1 MVDRRQILVG
11 AAGAAGMLAAEAVAQ
26 TSPAPATAP
35 PESPYAVT
43 YIEVEPA
50 RADASRRLLAR
61 YQEAL
66 KDNALKDK
74 GALEFAVFEQIGRP
88 NHFAIVEQW
97 PSAKAREDNAASAAS
112 REFRTALAPLLIAPY
127 DERPHFALSIGALST
142 GPQSTGTGA
151 ATPAAVPTAVYVVTH
166 VDIVPPKREE
176 GVAEVRKLAEAS
188 RGAAGNVRFDAL
200 VQASRL
206 NHLTLVEAWTDAPA
220 REAHSATNLTRSFRT
235 VLGPMSGALYDERLY
250 ALLK

>member
-1 MVDRRQILVG
+1 MVDRRQVLVG
-11 AAGAAGMLAAEAVAQ
+11 AAGTAGMLATEAVAQ
-26 TSPAPATAP
+26 TSPAPAAAP
-35 PESPYAVT
+35 PESPYAVI

-50 RADASRRLLAR
+50 QADAARRLLAHYR
-61 YQEAL
+61 
-66 KDNALKDK
+66 DALKDK

-112 REFRTALAPLLIAPY
+112 REFRAALAPLLIAPY
-127 DERPHFALSIGALST
+127 DERPHFALS
-142 GPQSTGTGA
+142 TGTRA
-151 ATPAAVPTAVYVVTH
+151 AMPAAVPTVVYVVTH
-166 VDIVPPKREE
+166 VDMVPPKREE
-176 GVAEVRKLAEAS
+176 GVTEVRKLAEAS
-188 RGAAGNVRFDAL
+188 RGTAGNIRFDAL

-220 REAHSATNLTRSFRT
+220 QQAHSATNPTRSFRT
-235 VLGPMSGALYDERLY
+235 ALGPISGALYDERLY

>member
-1 MVDRRQILVG
+1 MVDRRQVLVG

-26 TSPAPATAP
+26 TSPAPAATP
-35 PESPYAVT
+35 PESPYAIT

-66 KDNALKDK
+66 KDKA
-74 GALEFAVFEQIGRP
+74 ALEFAVFEQIGRP

-112 REFRTALAPLLIAPY
+112 REFRSALAPLLIAPY
-127 DERPHFALSIGALST
+127 DERPHFALST
-142 GPQSTGTGA
+142 GPQSTGTRA
-151 ATPAAVPTAVYVVTH
+151 ATPAAVPTVVYVVTH
-166 VDIVPPKREE
+166 VDMVPPKREE

-188 RGAAGNVRFDAL
+188 RGTAGNVRFDAL

-220 REAHSATNLTRSFRT
+220 REAHSATNPTRSFRSA
-235 VLGPMSGALYDERLY
+235 LGPMSGALYDERLY
-250 ALLK
+250 TLLK

>member
-1 MVDRRQILVG
+1 MFDRRQVLVG
-11 AAGAAGMLAAEAVAQ
+11 AAGAAGMLTAEAVAQ
-26 TSPAPATAP
+26 TSPAAAP
-35 PESPYAVT
+35 PESPHAVT

-50 RADASRRLLAR
+50 QADASRRLLAHYR
-61 YQEAL
+61 DAL
-66 KDNALKDK
+66 K
-74 GALEFAVFEQIGRP
+74 GGRALEFAVFEQIGRP

-112 REFRTALAPLLIAPY
+112 REFRAALAPLLIAPY
-127 DERPHFALSIGALST
+127 DERPHFALS
-142 GPQSTGTGA
+142 TGTRA
-151 ATPAAVPTAVYVVTH
+151 ATPAAVYVVTH
-166 VDIVPPKREE
+166 VDIVPPKRDE

-220 REAHSATNLTRSFRT
+220 REAHSATNPTRSFRT
-235 VLGPMSGALYDERLY
+235 ALGPMSGALYDERLY

>member
-1 MVDRRQILVG
+1 MVERRQVLVG
-11 AAGAAGMLAAEAVAQ
+11 AAGTAGMLATEAVAQ
-26 TSPAPATAP
+26 TSPAPAATP

-50 RADASRRLLAR
+50 QADAARRLLVR
-61 YQEAL
+61 HR
-66 KDNALKDK
+66 DALKDK

-88 NHFAIVEQW
+88 NHFTIVEQW

-112 REFRTALAPLLIAPY
+112 REFRAALAPLLIAPY
-127 DERPHFALSIGALST
+127 DERPHFALS
-142 GPQSTGTGA
+142 TGTRA
-151 ATPAAVPTAVYVVTH
+151 ATPAAVPTVVYVVTH
-166 VDIVPPKREE
+166 VDMVPPKREE

-188 RGAAGNVRFDAL
+188 RGTAGNVRFDAL

-220 REAHSATNLTRSFRT
+220 QQAHSAANPTKSFRSA
-235 VLGPMSGALYDERLY
+235 LGPMSGALYDERLY

>member
-1 MVDRRQILVG
+1 MFDRRQVLVG
-11 AAGAAGMLAAEAVAQ
+11 AAGTAGMLTAEAVAQ
-26 TSPAPATAP
+26 TSPAPAATP

-50 RADASRRLLAR
+50 QADASRRLLAHYR
-61 YQEAL
+61 DAL
-66 KDNALKDK
+66 KDDARKDK
-74 GALEFAVFEQIGRP
+74 SALEFAVFEQTGRP

-112 REFRTALAPLLIAPY
+112 REFRAALAPLLIAPY
-127 DERPHFALSIGALST
+127 DERPHFALS
-142 GPQSTGTGA
+142 TGTGA
-151 ATPAAVPTAVYVVTH
+151 ATPATVPTVVYVVTH
-166 VDIVPPKREE
+166 VDMVPPKREE

-188 RGAAGNVRFDAL
+188 RGTAGNVRFDAL

-206 NHLTLVEAWTDAPA
+206 NHLTLVEAWTDAA
-220 REAHSATNLTRSFRT
+220 AQQAHSATSPTRSFRT
-235 VLGPMSGALYDERLY
+235 ALGPMSGALYDERLY

>member
-1 MVDRRQILVG
+1 MFDRRQVLVG
-11 AAGAAGMLAAEAVAQ
+11 AAGTAGMLAAEAVAQ
-26 TSPAPATAP
+26 TSPAPAAAAAP
-35 PESPYAVT
+35 PESPYAAT

-50 RADASRRLLAR
+50 QADAARRLLAHYR
-61 YQEAL
+61 
-66 KDNALKDK
+66 DTLKDK

-112 REFRTALAPLLIAPY
+112 REFRAALAPLLIAPY
-127 DERPHFALSIGALST
+127 DERPHFALS
-142 GPQSTGTGA
+142 TGTRA
-151 ATPAAVPTAVYVVTH
+151 ATPAAIYVVTH
-166 VDIVPPKREE
+166 VDMVPPKREE
-176 GVAEVRKLAEAS
+176 GTAEVRKLTEAS
-188 RGAAGNVRFDAL
+188 RGTAGNVRFDAL

-220 REAHSATNLTRSFRT
+220 QEAHSTTNPTRSFRT
-235 VLGPMSGALYDERLY
+235 ALGPMSGALYDERLY

>member
-1 MVDRRQILVG
+1 MFDRRQVLVG
-11 AAGAAGMLAAEAVAQ
+11 ATGAAGMLAAEAVAQ
-26 TSPAPATAP
+26 TSPAPAAAP
-35 PESPYAVT
+35 PESPYAVI
-43 YIEVEPA
+43 YIEVESA
-50 RADASRRLLAR
+50 QADASRRLLAHYR
-61 YQEAL
+61 DAL
-66 KDNALKDK
+66 KDDPLKNK

-127 DERPHFALSIGALST
+127 DERPHFALSIGA
-142 GPQSTGTGA
+142 
-151 ATPAAVPTAVYVVTH
+151 ATPATVPTVVYVVTH
-166 VDIVPPKREE
+166 VDMVPPKRDE

-188 RGAAGNVRFDAL
+188 RGTAGNVRFDAL

-206 NHLTLVEAWTDAPA
+206 NHLTLVEAWTDAA
-220 REAHSATNLTRSFRT
+220 AQAAHSAANPTKSFRT
-235 VLGPMSGALYDERLY
+235 ALGPMSGALYDERLY

>member
-1 MVDRRQILVG
+1 
-11 AAGAAGMLAAEAVAQ
+11 VAQ
-26 TSPAPATAP
+26 TSPAPAAAP

-50 RADASRRLLAR
+50 QADASRRLLAHYR
-61 YQEAL
+61 DAL
-66 KDNALKDK
+66 KDDALKDK
-74 GALEFAVFEQIGRP
+74 GALEFAVFEQIGRS

-112 REFRTALAPLLIAPY
+112 REFRAALAPLLIARY
-127 DERPHFALSIGALST
+127 DERPHFALSTGA
-142 GPQSTGTGA
+142 PSTGTR
-151 ATPAAVPTAVYVVTH
+151 ATTPVAVYVVTH
-166 VDIVPPKREE
+166 VDIVPLKRDE

-220 REAHSATNLTRSFRT
+220 REAHSATNPTRSFRT
-235 VLGPMSGALYDERLY
+235 ALGPMSGALYDERLY

>member
-1 MVDRRQILVG
+1 MVDRRGVLVG
-11 AAGAAGMLAAEAVAQ
+11 AAGTASMLATEAVAQ
-26 TSPAPATAP
+26 TSPAPAATP

-50 RADASRRLLAR
+50 RADASRSLLAR

-66 KDNALKDK
+66 KDKA
-74 GALEFAVFEQIGRP
+74 ALEFAVFEQIGRP

-112 REFRTALAPLLIAPY
+112 REFRSALAPLLIAPY
-127 DERPHFALSIGALST
+127 DERPHFALS
-142 GPQSTGTGA
+142 TGTRA
-151 ATPAAVPTAVYVVTH
+151 ATPAAVYVVTH
-166 VDIVPPKREE
+166 VDIVPPKRDE
-176 GVAEVRKLAEAS
+176 GAAEVRKLAEAS
-188 RGAAGNVRFDAL
+188 RGTAGNVRFDAL

-206 NHLTLVEAWTDAPA
+206 NHLTLVEAWTDAAA
-220 REAHSATNLTRSFRT
+220 REAHSAANPTRSFRSA
-235 VLGPMSGALYDERLY
+235 LGPISGALYDERLY

>member
-1 MVDRRQILVG
+1 MVDRRQVLVG

-26 TSPAPATAP
+26 TSPAPAAAP

-66 KDNALKDK
+66 KDR
-74 GALEFAVFEQIGRP
+74 GALEFAIFEQIGRAG
-88 NHFAIVEQW
+88 HFAIVEQW

-112 REFRTALAPLLIAPY
+112 REFRSALAPLLIAPY
-127 DERPHFALSIGALST
+127 DERPHFALSIA
-142 GPQSTGTGA
+142 PKA
-151 ATPAAVPTAVYVVTH
+151 ATPAAVYVVTH
-166 VDIVPPKREE
+166 VDIVPPKRDE
-176 GVAEVRKLAEAS
+176 GAAEVRKLAEAS
-188 RGAAGNVRFDAL
+188 RGTAGNVRFDAL

-206 NHLTLVEAWTDAPA
+206 NHLTLVEAWTDAA
-220 REAHSATNLTRSFRT
+220 AQQAHSAANPTRSFRT
-235 VLGPMSGALYDERLY
+235 ALGPISGALYDERLY